1 MPMHPDAIRME
12 MDADEFEEY
21 STSLETR
28 RELMG
33 ETFD

>member
-1 MPMHPDAIRME
+1 MHPEEFRAE

-21 STSLETR
+21 SASLATR

-33 ETFD
+33 ESMD